1 VTVGPDWVAASVR
14 ARAIAERRVGAGRCE
29 RVGNAATLRGALD
42 QLAGTVYGGRL
53 ADAATLVECQAAVN
67 ATVLWQL
74 RVLAGWMPATGATLA
89 RTVAAGFERINI
101 VAHAERLRGIET
113 EAPAFDLGTLSTAW
127 TAVRSTSSMSQLAQ
141 ALRTSGWGDP
151 GAPEDPGSLSD
162 VLAVLWLRRLV
173 TASPAVRSWAAAACA
188 LLAARI
194 STVDHSVPA
203 DRLVALARPLI
214 GSEWPG
220 TRELAD
226 FVAALPRSVRPTLE
240 GVDTIADLWRAEA
253 RLGTVIEDDGLRLL
267 RGSLPGPDI
276 VLGALAVLAVDAWR
290 LRAAL
295 AAANRASGQ
304 SATGLEVAHVMA

>member
-14 ARAIAERRVGAGRCE
+14 ARAIAERRIGAGRCE
-29 RVGNAATLRGALD
+29 RVGSAATLRDALD
-42 QLAGTVYGGRL
+42 QLASTIYGSRL
-53 ADAATLVECQAAVN
+53 ADATTLVACQAAAN

-101 VAHAERLRGIET
+101 VARAQELRGVET
-113 EAPAFDLGTLSTAW
+113 GTPVLELGTLATAW
-127 TAVRSTSSMSQLAQ
+127 PKLRGASSMSELTN

-151 GAPEDPGSLSD
+151 GHPEDPGALSD
-162 VLAVLWLRRLV
+162 VLAVLWLRRLG
-173 TASPAVRSWAAAACA
+173 TAAPEARPWAAAACA

-194 STVDHSVPA
+194 TTVDRTEPSE
-203 DRLVALARPLI
+203 RLVALARPLI
-214 GSEWPG
+214 GTAW
-220 TRELAD
+220 TAARDLVNY
-226 FVAALPRSVRPTLE
+226 VASLPRSVRPTFD
-240 GVDTIADLWRAEA
+240 GITTTVDLWRAEA
-253 RLGTVIEDDGLRLL
+253 RLGTVIESDGLRLL

-295 AAANRASGQ
+295 AAACSVTGRSE
-304 SATGLEVAHVMA
+304 TGLEVAHVMA